1 MTTYVESDPD
11 SGDIRIEADDTPI
24 ALVIDTYDDRVRDA
38 LINLGWTPPDRAAP
52 RRATLEATRLQLLT
66 YLWLVHGAPERV
78 KFDREKWVRAKDVSV
93 AIKYLDGI
101 TDEHVIET
109 TG

>member
-1 MTTYVESDPD
+1 M
-11 SGDIRIEADDTPI
+11 
-24 ALVIDTYDDRVRDA
+24 
-38 LINLGWTPPDRAAP
+38 
-52 RRATLEATRLQLLT
+52 
-66 YLWLVHGAPERV
+66 HGAPERV